1 MQLRKSELF
10 PRLRKGAPV
19 NEELRL
25 LMELQK
31 LDTVILA
38 ARMKMDVIPDQIST
52 EEGPLREAQAAYEK
66 AKQHQ
71 ASFEKKKKE
80 KEREIED
87 INERIRKQRQRSSDI
102 KNNKEYQAHLTEI
115 EKAGRQVKTI
125 EDDLLV
131 LMESI
136 EESSKLLSAE
146 GVRIKEEQAKVGA
159 HKAELDAEV
168 LKLRE
173 ELDLLKKDRAGLV
186 SQLDGGTYTLYM
198 NILKHGRGVAVVE
211 ARDEI
216 CRGCHLHIPPQ
227 MFVELKSN
235 SEITNC
241 PQCRRILYY
250 VKREGPSP
258 DRGPSGEQQSEEG
271 AIKGFMTEHSR
282 H

>member
-1 MQLRKSELF
+1 M
-10 PRLRKGAPV
+10 RKGVPV
-19 NEELRL
+19 NEELRI

-38 ARMKMDVIPDQIST
+38 ARKKMDLIPDRISS
-52 EEGPLREAQAAYEK
+52 EEGPLKEAQSAYEK

-71 ASFEKKKKE
+71 ASLEKKKKD

-87 INERIRKQRQRSSDI
+87 INERIKKQKQRSSDI

-115 EKAGRQVKTI
+115 EKVGKQVKTI

-131 LMESI
+131 LMESL

-146 GVRIKEEQAKVGA
+146 SVRIKEEQAKVEA
-159 HKAELDAEV
+159 HRAELDKEA
-168 LKLRE
+168 LKFRE
-173 ELDLLKKDRAGLV
+173 ELDLLKKDRGDLV
-186 SQLDGGTYTLYM
+186 SQLDAGTYNLYM

-216 CRGCHLHIPPQ
+216 CQGCHLHIPPQ

-250 VKREGPSP
+250 VKRDDEVSP
-258 DRGPSGEQQSEEG
+258 GKGPSGGQQSEDS
-271 AIKGFMTEHSR
+271 AMKGFVSEHSR